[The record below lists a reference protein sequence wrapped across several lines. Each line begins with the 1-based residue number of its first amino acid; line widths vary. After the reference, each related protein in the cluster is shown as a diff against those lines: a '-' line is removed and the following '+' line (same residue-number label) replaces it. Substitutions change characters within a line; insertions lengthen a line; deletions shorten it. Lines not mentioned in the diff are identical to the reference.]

1 MSDSGERILHL
12 LTLAFQLS
20 LIAQMLQLTAAA
32 FLVHRTRRL
41 HTLGRCFDNLLQR
54 TNCIAFLHQRNSYA
68 HLFLRQRAFDKDRK
82 ALVLAYAL
90 TATSETVDS

>member
-12 LTLAFQLS
+12 LTLALQLS
-20 LIAQMLQLTAAA
+20 LVAQMLQLTAAA
-32 FLVHRTRRL
+32 FLIHRTRRL

-68 HLFLRQRAFDKDRK
+68 HLFLRQRAFDKDCK
-82 ALVLAYAL
+82 SFILANALAAAAK
-90 TATSETVDS
+90 TIDS